1 MQYLPAVI
9 NKPISPF
16 HSVEV
21 VDYIKA
27 KDTYTFVR
35 RVQPS
40 VYIEHY
46 AGEIININ
54 IAWVDLR
61 PVVLLNILL

>member
-1 MQYLPAVI
+1 MQIIFIFKCFVLVMQYLPAVI

-46 AGEIININ
+46 AGEIINS
-54 IAWVDLR
+54 
-61 PVVLLNILL
+61 